1 MSEFTN
7 GGQPGV
13 RFTGRN
19 LYGVA
24 MKFAGCLFVGGVL
37 MAAAVPVAA
46 DEPPGCLSQEQRRA
60 AIAAHQALPLARAVR
75 AARVNLGGEIVG
87 ARLCGEGKGLVY
99 VLTLLAHD
107 GKVTRAKLDALSG
120 AYLGGR

>member
-1 MSEFTN
+1 
-7 GGQPGV
+7 
-13 RFTGRN
+13 
-19 LYGVA
+19 
-24 MKFAGCLFVGGVL
+24 MKFSGRLFVGGVL
-37 MAAAVPVAA
+37 MAAVVPVAA

-60 AIAAHQALPLARAVR
+60 AMAAHHALPLAGAVR
-75 AARVNLGGEIVG
+75 AARVHLGGEIVR

-107 GKVTRAKLDALSG
+107 GKVTRTKLDALSG

>member
-1 MSEFTN
+1 
-7 GGQPGV
+7 
-13 RFTGRN
+13 
-19 LYGVA
+19 
-24 MKFAGCLFVGGVL
+24 MKFAGCLFIGGVL

-46 DEPPGCLSQEQRRA
+46 DEPPGCFSQEQRRA
-60 AIAAHQALPLARAVR
+60 AIAVHQALPLARVVR
-75 AARVNLGGEIVG
+75 TAKVHLGGEIVR

>member
-1 MSEFTN
+1 
-7 GGQPGV
+7 
-13 RFTGRN
+13 
-19 LYGVA
+19 
-24 MKFAGCLFVGGVL
+24 MKFAGFLVVGGALMAVVGGAL
-37 MAAAVPVAA
+37 MAAVPGAA

-75 AARVNLGGEIVG
+75 TARVDLGGEIVR